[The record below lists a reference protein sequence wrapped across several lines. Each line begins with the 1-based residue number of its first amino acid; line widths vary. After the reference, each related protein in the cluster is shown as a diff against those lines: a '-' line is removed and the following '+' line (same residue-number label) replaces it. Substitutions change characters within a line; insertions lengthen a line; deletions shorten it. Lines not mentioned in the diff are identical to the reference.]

1 MLSAPFVV
9 ATFAL
14 ALAAGTGGTIPDPRP
29 PLVELQRVGRNR
41 DALALVD
48 REIAARPQRAKEIGL
63 SYLRGHLLEGL
74 GDERRSA
81 EAFATTMIET
91 PALGPYGRY
100 RLALGQMRAGH
111 PEVAAG
117 LLAAVVAENTRS
129 PLAGKAIRLFQKSL
143 RDGGD
148 CRLLKAITLLAF
160 APPER
165 RALQLARAD
174 CAFRAG
180 DTELGRS
187 LLVDLLDE
195 SRVDDWAFAAAER
208 LADLTGSQAEVRG
221 RSALLSGLVLALG
234 GEFDRAIL
242 SLRRASLSASRRD
255 RSEAAASLGRVQLE
269 AGRYDPAI
277 AQLEIAALQAAGP
290 SSRARARF
298 DQGRG
303 FEARGQPQ
311 MAAGRFLA
319 AADADPDG
327 ALTAAAYAA
336 ALRISARSGADATAS
351 ALLSRLAAR
360 PAWRAETA
368 RAALFL
374 AASDLVRGRGDRA
387 RLWLGGPGAA
397 GEPIEVAY
405 WRARATEL
413 AGNPQAAVNA
423 YLGVLRLDPYHLLSL
438 GARRRLAGPGL
449 APSATIL
456 AQRLTE
462 TGRPADLLGALLI
475 LGDLN
480 PLGRSA
486 RTRLAKLLL
495 ADRRAAPFLRLSP
508 VPVGRWP
515 LWSQT
520 GIDASSSP
528 GRLKAER
535 LLLSLG
541 IWTDG
546 AAAAT
551 EAFDPGHPDLAFT
564 AGLELA
570 RVGQTRRSIA
580 LADAVRARVPAQ
592 VPEALLPGALRRL
605 LYPFPYADLLRREGL
620 RRGIDPLLLA
630 AILREESHFDPSQV
644 RGAERGLAGS
654 MLANQARVAALAGLP
669 EPDADDLERP
679 EIAIPLA
686 AAHLGAELNTAGRF
700 VPRAIAAFE
709 AGPEAAR
716 IWQGYCSTSEPEEYW
731 TKMTDPGARAY
742 LASVIAAWAQ
752 YREIYGQP

>member
-1 MLSAPFVV
+1 MLSAPFAV

-14 ALAAGTGGTIPDPRP
+14 ALVGGAGGTSPDPRP
-29 PLVELQRVGRNR
+29 ALVELQRVGRDR

-48 REIAARPQRAKEIGL
+48 REIAARPERARQIGL

-81 EAFATTMIET
+81 EAFAAAMIET

-117 LLAAVVAENTRS
+117 LLAAVVVEDARS
-129 PLAGKAIRLFQKSL
+129 PLAGKATRLFQRSL

-208 LADLTGSQAEVRG
+208 LADLAGPQAEVRG

-242 SLRRASLSASRRD
+242 SLRRAALSASRRD
-255 RSEAAASLGRVQLE
+255 RAEAAAALGRVQLE

-277 AQLEIAALQAAGP
+277 AQLEIAAQQATGP
-290 SSRARARF
+290 SSLARARF

-303 FEARGQPQ
+303 FEARGKPQ
-311 MAAGRFLA
+311 MAAGRYLA
-319 AADADPDG
+319 AAEADPDG

-336 ALRISARSGADATAS
+336 ALRLSARSGADATAS
-351 ALLSRLAAR
+351 TLLSRLAAR
-360 PAWRAETA
+360 PAWRAEAA

-387 RLWLGGPGAA
+387 RLWLSGPGAA

-413 AGNPQAAVNA
+413 AANPQAAVNA
-423 YLGVLRLDPYHLLSL
+423 YLGVLRLDPYHLISL

-462 TGRPADLLGALLI
+462 TGRPADLHDAWLI

-486 RTRLAKLLL
+486 RTHLAKLLL
-495 ADRRAAPFLRLSP
+495 ADRRTASYLRLSP

-515 LWSQT
+515 LW
-520 GIDASSSP
+520 ASP
-528 GRLKAER
+528 GNDPTTPGRFKPEK

-551 EAFDPGHPDLAFT
+551 EAFDPVRPDLAFT
-564 AGLELA
+564 AALELA

-605 LYPFPYADLLRREGL
+605 LYPFPYADLLRSEGI

-630 AILREESHFDPSQV
+630 AILREESRFDPSQV

-654 MLANQARVAALAGLP
+654 MLAAQARVASLAGLP
-669 EPDADDLERP
+669 EPDGDDLERP

-686 AAHLGAELNTAGRF
+686 AAHLGAELNTPGRF

-709 AGPEAAR
+709 SGPEAAR

-731 TKMTDPGARAY
+731 TKVTDPAARAY
-742 LASVIAAWAQ
+742 LASVIAAWAH

>member
-1 MLSAPFVV
+1 MLSAPFLV
-9 ATFAL
+9 ASFAL
-14 ALAAGTGGTIPDPRP
+14 ALAGGSGPDPRP
-29 PLVELQRVGRNR
+29 PLSELQRFGRDR
-41 DALALVD
+41 DALSLVD
-48 REIAARPQRAKEIGL
+48 REIAGRPRLAREIGL

-74 GDERRSA
+74 GDERRAA
-81 EAFATTMIET
+81 EAFAAAMVET
-91 PALGPYGRY
+91 PVLAAYGRY

-117 LLAAVVAENTRS
+117 LLAAVVAEDARS
-129 PLAGKAIRLFQKSL
+129 PLAGKAIRLFQRSL

-208 LADLTGSQAEVRG
+208 LTALADSQAEVRG

-234 GEFDRAIL
+234 GELDRAIL
-242 SLRRASLSASRRD
+242 SLQRAAHSASRRD
-255 RSEAAASLGRVQLE
+255 RSEAAVSLGRVQLE
-269 AGRYDPAI
+269 AGRYDAAI
-277 AQLEIAALQAAGP
+277 AQLEIAAHQAAGP
-290 SSRARARF
+290 SSRAQARF

-303 FEARGQPQ
+303 FEARGQAQ
-311 MAAGRFLA
+311 MAAGRYLA
-319 AADADPDG
+319 AAKADPDG
-327 ALTAAAYAA
+327 AFTAAAYAG
-336 ALRISARSGADATAS
+336 ALRLSARSGAADTAN

-360 PAWRAETA
+360 PAWRTEAA

-374 AASDLVRGRGDRA
+374 AASDLVRGRADRA
-387 RLWLGGPGAA
+387 RLWLGGAGAA

-449 APSATIL
+449 APSATII

-462 TGRPADLLGALLI
+462 TGRPADLHSAWLI

-486 RTRLAKLLL
+486 RVRLAKLLL
-495 ADRRAAPFLRLSP
+495 ADRQAAPFLRLSP
-508 VPVGRWP
+508 VPIARWP
-515 LWSQT
+515 LWSQIGNQVANQPLPT
-520 GIDASSSP
+520 G
-528 GRLKAER
+528 RFRAEGV
-535 LLLSLG
+535 LLSLG
-541 IWTDG
+541 LWADG
-546 AAAAT
+546 AAAAA
-551 EAFDPGHPDLAFT
+551 EFFDPAHPELAFT

-580 LADAVRARVPAQ
+580 LADAVRSRAPTR
-592 VPEALLPGALRRL
+592 VPEAFLPIALRRL
-605 LYPFPYADLLRREGL
+605 LYPFPYADLLRREGP
-620 RRGIDPLLLA
+620 RRHIDPLLLA
-630 AILREESHFDPSQV
+630 AILREESRFDPSQV
-644 RGAERGLAGS
+644 RGAGRGLAGS
-654 MLANQARVAALAGLP
+654 AQATEARVAALAGLP
-669 EPDADDLERP
+669 EPGADDLERP
-679 EIAIPLA
+679 EVAIPLA
-686 AAHLGAELNTAGRF
+686 AAHLGSELIAAGGF

-716 IWQGYCSTSEPEEYW
+716 IWQGYCSTLEPEEYW
-731 TKMTDPGARAY
+731 TKMTDPAARAY
-742 LASVIAAWAQ
+742 LAAVISSWAH

>member
-1 MLSAPFVV
+1 MLNAPFAV

-14 ALAAGTGGTIPDPRP
+14 ALAGGAGPDPRP
-29 PLVELQRVGRNR
+29 PLVELQRTGRNR

-48 REIAARPQRAKEIGL
+48 REIATQSERARRIGL

-74 GDERRSA
+74 GDERRAA
-81 EAFATTMIET
+81 EAFAAAMIET
-91 PALGPYGRY
+91 PALGAYGRY

-117 LLAAVVAENTRS
+117 LLAAVVAEDARS
-129 PLAGKAIRLFQKSL
+129 PLAGKAIRLFQRSL

-208 LADLTGSQAEVRG
+208 LADLSGSEAEVRG

-234 GEFDRAIL
+234 GDFDRAIL
-242 SLRRASLSASRRD
+242 SLRRAALSASRRD
-255 RSEAAASLGRVQLE
+255 RSEAAVSLGRVQLE

-277 AQLEIAALQAAGP
+277 AQLEIAAHQASGP
-290 SSRARARF
+290 SSRARARY

-303 FEARGQPQ
+303 FEARGKPQ
-311 MAAGRFLA
+311 MATGRYLA
-319 AADADPDG
+319 AANADPDG
-327 ALTAAAYAA
+327 ALTATAYAA
-336 ALRISARSGADATAS
+336 ALRLSARSGADATAS

-360 PAWRAETA
+360 PAWRAEAA

-387 RLWLGGPGAA
+387 RLWLAGPGAA
-397 GEPIEVAY
+397 GEPIEVAF

-413 AGNPQAAVNA
+413 SGTPQAAVLA
-423 YLGVLRLDPYHLLSL
+423 YLGVLRLDPYHLVSL
-438 GARRRLAGPGL
+438 GARRRLAGPRL

-456 AQRLTE
+456 AQRLAE
-462 TGRPADLLGALLI
+462 TGRPADLFGAWLI

-495 ADRRAAPFLRLSP
+495 ADRRAAPFLRLGP
-508 VPVGRWP
+508 VPVARWP
-515 LWSQT
+515 IWNPPENDPSAL
-520 GIDASSSP
+520 
-528 GRLKAER
+528 GRFKTER

-541 IWTDG
+541 LWTDG
-546 AAAAT
+546 AAAAG
-551 EAFDPGHPDLAFT
+551 EVFDLANPDLAFT
-564 AGLELA
+564 AALELA
-570 RVGQTRRSIA
+570 RVGQTQRSIA
-580 LADAVRARVPAQ
+580 LADAVRHRAPSQ
-592 VPEALLPGALRRL
+592 IPEALLPGALRRL
-605 LYPFPYADLLRREGL
+605 LYPFPYADLLRSEGP

-630 AILREESHFDPSQV
+630 AILREESRFDPSQV
-644 RGAERGLAGS
+644 HGAGRGLAGS
-654 MLANQARVAALAGLP
+654 MLAAQARIANLAGLP
-669 EPDADDLERP
+669 EPHADDLERP

-686 AAHLGAELNTAGRF
+686 AAHLGAELSAAGRF

-731 TKMTDPGARAY
+731 TKLPDPAARAY
-742 LASVIAAWAQ
+742 LAAVIAAWAH
-752 YREIYGQP
+752 YREIYGRP

>member
-1 MLSAPFVV
+1 MLTAPFAV

-14 ALAAGTGGTIPDPRP
+14 ALVGGGAPDPRP
-29 PLVELQRVGRNR
+29 ALVELERAGRHR
-41 DALALVD
+41 DAIALID
-48 REIAARPQRAKEIGL
+48 RELATRPEASRRIGL

-74 GDERRSA
+74 GDERRAA
-81 EAFATTMIET
+81 EAFAATMIET
-91 PALGPYGRY
+91 PDLVAYGRY

-117 LLAAVVAENTRS
+117 LLAAVVAENPRS
-129 PLAGKAIRLFQKSL
+129 PLAGRATRLFQRSL

-174 CAFRAG
+174 CAFRGG
-180 DTELGRS
+180 DAELGRS

-195 SRVDDWAFAAAER
+195 SRVDDLAFSAAER
-208 LADLTGSQAEVRG
+208 LADLSGSQGEIRG

-234 GEFDRAIL
+234 GDLDRAIR
-242 SLRRASLSASRRD
+242 SLRRAALSASRRD
-255 RSEAAASLGRVQLE
+255 RAEAAVSLGRVQLE

-277 AQLEIAALQAAGP
+277 VQLEKAAHQATGP
-290 SSRARARF
+290 SVRARARY

-303 FEARGQPQ
+303 FEARGRPQ
-311 MAAGRFLA
+311 MAIGRYLDA
-319 AADADPDG
+319 AKSDPDG
-327 ALTAAAYAA
+327 PLAAPSYAA
-336 ALRISARSGADATAS
+336 ALRLAARSGGDAQAA
-351 ALLSRLAAR
+351 ALLTRLAAR

-374 AASDLVRGRGDRA
+374 ASSDLVRGRGDRA
-387 RLWLGGPGAA
+387 RAWLSGPAAA

-413 AGNPQAAVNA
+413 AGNPQAAVIA
-423 YLGVLRLDPYHLLSL
+423 YVGVLRLDPYHLVSL

-449 APSATIL
+449 APTATIL

-462 TGRPADLLGALLI
+462 TGRSTDLLDAWLI

-486 RTRLAKLLL
+486 RGRLARLLL
-495 ADRRAAPFLRLSP
+495 SDRRAAPFLRLGP
-508 VPVGRWP
+508 VPVARWP
-515 LWSQT
+515 IWT
-520 GIDASSSP
+520 RVANDASAP
-528 GRLKAER
+528 GRNRPER

-541 IWTDG
+541 LWTDG
-546 AAAAT
+546 AAAVGETFEPANP
-551 EAFDPGHPDLAFT
+551 ALAYT
-564 AGLELA
+564 AALELA

-580 LADAVRARVPAQ
+580 LAEGVRDQAPPNL
-592 VPEALLPGALRRL
+592 PEALLPTPLRRL
-605 LYPFPYADLLRREGL
+605 LYPFPYADLLRSEGA
-620 RRGIDPLLLA
+620 RRGLDPLLLA
-630 AILREESHFDPSQV
+630 AILREESRFDPSLV
-644 RGAERGLAGS
+644 RGAGRGLAGS
-654 MLANQARVAALAGLP
+654 YLATQIRIASQAGLP
-669 EPDADDLERP
+669 QPEEDDLERP

-686 AAHLGAELNTAGRF
+686 AAHLGAELATAGRF

-716 IWQGYCSTSEPEEYW
+716 VWQGYCSTSEPEEYW
-731 TKMTDPGARAY
+731 TKLPDLEARAY
-742 LASVIAAWAQ
+742 LAEVIGAWAH
-752 YREIYGQP
+752 YREIYGPP